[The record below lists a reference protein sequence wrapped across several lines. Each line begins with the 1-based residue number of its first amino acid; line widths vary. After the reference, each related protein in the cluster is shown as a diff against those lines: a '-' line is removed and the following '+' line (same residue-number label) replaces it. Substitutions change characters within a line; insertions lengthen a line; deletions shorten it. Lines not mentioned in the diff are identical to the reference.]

1 MGGCPE
7 GIVQHGLYKVL
18 PANVGVFFFP
28 ERTIQHELYGVLQPL
43 WVVAGK
49 KVSNTV
55 LTFRVEHFTWSWESF
70 ERSFRRGGYL
80 EGVGWV
86 GKGMF

>member
-1 MGGCPE
+1 MSGCPE

-18 PANVGVFFFP
+18 PANVGGFP
-28 ERTIQHELYGVLQPL
+28 EGTIQHELYGVLQPL
-43 WVVAGK
+43 WVVARN

-55 LTFRVEHFTWSWESF
+55 LTFRVEHFPWSWESF
-70 ERSFRRGGYL
+70 EGIFRRGGYL

-86 GKGMF
+86 